1 MLDMEEK
8 RAQHEIPVLVTD
20 AHAVHGR
27 ETCLARDTRAS
38 HGFLLAVARCVADK
52 GQSLNH
58 TVAMRIPVIPAFQRY
73 RLRHGQPGR
82 VVGWSSSATVSTTA
96 LAPST
101 FLPTIP
107 IVQGLLHLSGA
118 RRHQGCSRA
127 TALPRRVG
135 ALYWRMRAEL
145 AASSAGL
152 SAWI

>member
-8 RAQHEIPVLVTD
+8 RAQHEIPVLVMD
-20 AHAVHGR
+20 VHAVHGR

-58 TVAMRIPVIPAFQRY
+58 TVAMRIPVIPGFQRY

-101 FLPTIP
+101 FPPTHPDRTGFCFISVALCATRGATRRP
-107 IVQGLLHLSGA
+107 HHL
-118 RRHQGCSRA
+118 
-127 TALPRRVG
+127 
-135 ALYWRMRAEL
+135 
-145 AASSAGL
+145 
-152 SAWI
+152 

>member
-1 MLDMEEK
+1 MDEK
-8 RAQHEIPVLVTD
+8 RAQHEIPVLVMD

-52 GQSLNH
+52 GQPLNH

-101 FLPTIP
+101 FPPTIP
-107 IVQGLLHLSGA
+107 IVQGCFILVAQGA
-118 RRHQGCSRA
+118 TRGAAERPHCRAVLARCIGECAPNWRRAVLVSR
-127 TALPRRVG
+127 LG
-135 ALYWRMRAEL
+135 F
-145 AASSAGL
+145 
-152 SAWI
+152 